1 MSSYLADYLSDPQV
15 EAQERAYAL
24 SRLAEEEATFRFEE
38 IQQHPENVGPPQP
51 KERWERE
58 WDRME
63 EEDRGLYDE
72 TGMVLR

>member
-1 MSSYLADYLSDPQV
+1 MSYPADYLPDPQV

-38 IQQHPENVGPPQP
+38 IQRHPENVGPTQP
-51 KERWERE
+51 KERWEIAR
-58 WDRME
+58 DRME

-72 TGMVLR
+72 VGRVY